1 MKKKVVAAM
10 LVTCMAVSLTA
21 CGSKDSSDK
30 TDKTTAKTETASDNS
45 DTDKTDSKTS
55 DSKKEE
61 TRIISVKDVSDY
73 VTIGDYKGL
82 TLDRYTQAVT
92 DDDVDA
98 EINYELQDKGTEVT
112 DGTVEYGDIVTIN
125 FTGTVDGKE
134 FDGSSA
140 DDYELV
146 VGEGDMGI
154 DGFEDGLVGMKKG
167 VRKLFLR

>member
-61 TRIISVKDVSDY
+61 TRIISVKDL
-73 VTIGDYKGL
+73 IML
-82 TLDRYTQAVT
+82 QL
-92 DDDVDA
+92 
-98 EINYELQDKGTEVT
+98 EITKDLHW
-112 DGTVEYGDIVTIN
+112 IVIH
-125 FTGTVDGKE
+125 
-134 FDGSSA
+134 
-140 DDYELV
+140 
-146 VGEGDMGI
+146 
-154 DGFEDGLVGMKKG
+154 
-167 VRKLFLR
+167 RQ

>member
-1 MKKKVVAAM
+1 MEARTV
-10 LVTCMAVSLTA
+10 LIR
-21 CGSKDSSDK
+21 

-92 DDDVDA
+92 DDDVDSRKS
-98 EINYELQDKGTEVT
+98 NYELQGQ
-112 DGTVEYGDIVTIN
+112 GNRGYRWN
-125 FTGTVDGKE
+125 C
-134 FDGSSA
+134 
-140 DDYELV
+140 
-146 VGEGDMGI
+146 
-154 DGFEDGLVGMKKG
+154 
-167 VRKLFLR
+167 

>member
-82 TLDRYTQAVT
+82 TLDRYTHAVT
-92 DDDVDA
+92 DDDLDA
-98 EINYELQDKGTEVT
+98 EINY
-112 DGTVEYGDIVTIN
+112 
-125 FTGTVDGKE
+125 
-134 FDGSSA
+134 
-140 DDYELV
+140 
-146 VGEGDMGI
+146 
-154 DGFEDGLVGMKKG
+154 
-167 VRKLFLR
+167 